1 MRAQE
6 SVSIFSNAAAG
17 TSAQFELKGGTYQ
30 LDIAATGSGGTAVL
44 NQLGPD
50 GVTFIPAVGTTAALT
65 ASGTQLYDLPPGQYK
80 LTTTTLTAIFASIT
94 RVPKE

>member
-6 SVSIFSNAAAG
+6 GVLIFSNAAAG

-30 LDIAATGSGGTAVL
+30 LGIAATGSGGTAVL

-50 GVTFIPAVGTTAALT
+50 QATFIPCVATTAALT

-80 LTTTTLTAIFASIT
+80 LTTTTLTAIFAVIE